1 MIICELFT
9 TGDDD
14 DGGPIDHDANEDTDR
29 SKALLAYFM
38 WLSRTHTEDVNFQL
52 MEQFLSEGA
61 DINAATEKG
70 ATVFHDVASNW
81 DVAVA
86 DFLLERGA
94 DIHASNKLG
103 QTPLHL
109 AASTDHTE
117 MVRWLL
123 DKGAHLDATTV
134 TELQTPIHYAARN
147 DSLEALQ
154 VLFEKGGAFKVH
166 LYIRDII
173 T

>member
-1 MIICELFT
+1 MIICQLFT
-9 TGDDD
+9 IGDDNS
-14 DGGPIDHDANEDTDR
+14 GHNCPEEEDITDR

-38 WLSRTHTEDVNFQL
+38 WLSRTPLEEVNFQL
-52 MEQFLSEGA
+52 IEQFLSEGA

-70 ATVFHDVASNW
+70 ATIFHDVASNW

-94 DIHASNKLG
+94 NIHATNQVG

-123 DKGAHLDATTV
+123 GKGAHLDVTTV
-134 TELQTPIHYAARN
+134 TEMQTPIHYAARN

-154 VLFEKGGAFKVH
+154 VLIENGGELAFTDTSV
-166 LYIRDII
+166 
-173 T
+173 